1 MKIFP
6 VLISAGFLLAA
17 SPFCLAQEP
26 ESPVKASE
34 VGSQPIDYQ
43 KLITRV
49 EQIYKQSRE
58 LSPRP
63 VRNYQYSPEQK
74 KQAAILKEDAQKFRQ
89 ECRDADASLY
99 PQRHQSAQK
108 IYELSQASY
117 RDGKL
122 GIDSLLAAE
131 NDLASTEAYVGKIR
145 FESYANR
152 LKRLQ
157 SLADSLPSDPA
168 KELDRLKVENLQLSI
183 RLRLVREM
191 EQTTTSVIQFSESI
205 QHSGR

>member
-6 VLISAGFLLAA
+6 ILISASFLLAT
-17 SPFCLAQEP
+17 STFGLTQEP
-26 ESPVKASE
+26 ESPVMASE
-34 VGSQPIDYQ
+34 MGSQPIDYE
-43 KLITRV
+43 KLISRV
-49 EQIYKQSRE
+49 EEIYQQSRE
-58 LSPRP
+58 LSPGL
-63 VRNYQYSPEQK
+63 VRNYQYSAEQK
-74 KQAAILKEDAQKFRQ
+74 KQAALLKEDAEKFRQ
-89 ECRDADASLY
+89 ECRDASSGLY

-117 RDGKL
+117 RDGKI

-131 NDLASTEAYVGKIR
+131 DDLASTEPYVGKDR

-157 SLADSLPSDPA
+157 SLADSVPSDPT

-191 EQTTTSVIQFSESI
+191 EQTTTSVIQRSESI
-205 QHSGR
+205 RYSVR